1 MACVVSH
8 SQVNRA
14 KHSGNPPNINH
25 NDPTCL
31 RLINRRPPDKLQL
44 QGPGL
49 MYKKEKE
56 RVEVR
61 DPGRVTLGY
70 LHQPWSGTLKGSLR
84 GCLEQT
90 SKGPPQMNAPKM
102 QEPKQKLLEDFPPS
116 WGMLGHHSIT
126 LQYPSTE
133 PLSLNSPPTPL
144 PNTSDVASLKTPVGN
159 ESLEAV
165 PVGGESSALAV
176 DTHLTDV
183 LPCILYAAWRLRRL
197 MTFDQEGDPSKE
209 ATWRTPVD
217 TLLDVVLSNNAANE
231 RCNLKMEVPISL
243 PKSTAEDINVGDAIM
258 DTGYFSYHIDIFQTA
273 AYSKGGGMALL
284 EKISVMPTP
293 DTQRILILQLPCEY
307 KQYFGEFQHGQLM
320 YDLCAAQNQLKILG
334 LTDETIYGIGCIK
347 GVVDIKWSRWEHDHI
362 KIGHVTTF
370 DLRIPSQGVMFYRFL
385 TLVQQDIIKRITT
398 LESVT
403 ADQLRISG
411 VEVTWKMDRMPPP
424 GPSDSK
430 RSRLDPHVGGTGG
443 NRQYDAMDWSD
454 SEEPEEE
461 VEDDVD
467 VVEVE
472 ERTRSWRDRLGDPLK
487 NITKTPLME
496 LPDQNGLAYIK

>member
-1 MACVVSH
+1 M
-8 SQVNRA
+8 SQVDQSEAARQTSAPGPRFDVQEGEGASGSKRSRSRDSRISASALVRDAKRFLAWLLGTNIQRTPPNECPKDARA
-14 KHSGNPPNINH
+14 KAEASRRLPSELGNAGSSLYQLVPS
-25 NDPTCL
+25 TL
-31 RLINRRPPDKLQL
+31 ATMQQMLI
-44 QGPGL
+44 
-49 MYKKEKE
+49 M
-56 RVEVR
+56 EV
-61 DPGRVTLGY
+61 
-70 LHQPWSGTLKGSLR
+70 K
-84 GCLEQT
+84 
-90 SKGPPQMNAPKM
+90 A
-102 QEPKQKLLEDFPPS
+102 
-116 WGMLGHHSIT
+116 